1 MRGGKGGRQTNRPQE
16 RPGDPKPDAE
26 KMHPSSSKLHTGER
40 HDETG
45 PVQLGTPWLGVL
57 QPPRHMTGSAA
68 SPDICHPSCCYLD
81 YLTMPQQPESVTKGR
96 KEQKKTMAK
105 NLPCVQSIQIP
116 PPLVLPQKAKSQ
128 NRAPKHILRLPRCF

>member
-96 KEQKKTMAK
+96 KEQKKKQWQKICPAFSPSRSRPRSCSPRK
-105 NLPCVQSIQIP
+105 QNPKIG
-116 PPLVLPQKAKSQ
+116 PLST
-128 NRAPKHILRLPRCF
+128 F

>member
-45 PVQLGTPWLGVL
+45 PVQLGTPWLGVP

-96 KEQKKTMAK
+96 KEQKKNNGK
-105 NLPCVQSIQIP
+105 
-116 PPLVLPQKAKSQ
+116 KSALRSVHPDPAPA
-128 NRAPKHILRLPRCF
+128 RAPPESKIPKSGP